1 MLLVIAS
8 PANLEDYRLEQID
21 VEKELALVRE
31 ALGNPRAGY
40 YSLYPLSAP
49 VTPEA
54 LLAELR
60 KGYNIVHI
68 MAHTV
73 NNEDRGAMFLAGDDN
88 QVRVVEDDAFG
99 SIFSRLSQQPNLVF
113 LAGCETAR
121 RDTVDAMNGFAA
133 RLVQTG
139 VPAVVAMQ
147 DRITIDSVHRFTQTF
162 YSQLVKHGIVDL
174 ACNQARADL
183 QVAQLP
189 DAASPVLFMRL
200 HDGRLLSEDFAP
212 TPVPEESTAP
222 DVQEQKEPA
231 PPDSTPVDPPV
242 ETGGASAPYRPPAPG
257 YISDAPDPRIADRLS
272 IAQEVETIAHVLM
285 SKRVKPPLSLG
296 LFGDWG
302 SGKSF
307 FMAKLQDTI
316 RSIADFYR
324 SEEREQKEPSEWCT
338 RVVQIEFNAWHYS
351 DANLW
356 ANLVTRIYEELN
368 SELSETQ
375 MTDKEMREKLEEGM
389 RQAKGAVGEAEIGLN
404 QAKERVETAQST
416 FQAAQDNRRQKQNTL
431 SGLIDNVQTLL
442 KGRPEDRED
451 ELSQKLDSAAQAL
464 GYPEAAKSYAE
475 LQELNANLSSFSGRL
490 AALSVN
496 LVHAPWSLLV
506 LTVLI
511 IGLPVAIGLVL
522 QQFGDQITL
531 AGQRIV
537 EISTLLVGLVAWL
550 KIQVGHGLRLV
561 GLVETSFREAQRV
574 RDETMSSDPDVQR
587 AHQELA
593 NAEIAEQAAASTLKN
608 AQAELQRL
616 QAELQELRPERRLFR
631 LIEERSRTAAY
642 SQHLGIISLIRTDFE
657 QMSKLL
663 VDMIDEERDLAEGR
677 PPIQRIVLYI
687 DDLDRCRPERVVEVL
702 EAVHLLLAFPLFI
715 VVVGVDPRWLRHSL
729 AQHYTATLSEED
741 VPARLAGR
749 GGSAFYSTPQE
760 YLEKIFQI
768 PFALR
773 PVEKTGYEKLVSDLL
788 QPLPAMQRRPHPA
801 EALLIASVDKTVLPG
816 TAPGVPPEHETEVPP
831 DVTGEK
837 KPTESFTQ
845 LSADQLDFRDWE
857 EQDIYRLWPLF
868 HTPRSVK
875 RFINIYRL
883 FARASVPSK
892 LDDSRG
898 RRSIQGSIKSPCCF
912 WAW

>member
-1 MLLVIAS
+1 M
-8 PANLEDYRLEQID
+8 
-21 VEKELALVRE
+21 
-31 ALGNPRAGY
+31 
-40 YSLYPLSAP
+40 
-49 VTPEA
+49 
-54 LLAELR
+54 
-60 KGYNIVHI
+60 
-68 MAHTV
+68 
-73 NNEDRGAMFLAGDDN
+73 
-88 QVRVVEDDAFG
+88 
-99 SIFSRLSQQPNLVF
+99 
-113 LAGCETAR
+113 
-121 RDTVDAMNGFAA
+121 
-133 RLVQTG
+133 
-139 VPAVVAMQ
+139 
-147 DRITIDSVHRFTQTF
+147 
-162 YSQLVKHGIVDL
+162 
-174 ACNQARADL
+174 
-183 QVAQLP
+183 
-189 DAASPVLFMRL
+189 
-200 HDGRLLSEDFAP
+200 
-212 TPVPEESTAP
+212 
-222 DVQEQKEPA
+222 
-231 PPDSTPVDPPV
+231 
-242 ETGGASAPYRPPAPG
+242 
-257 YISDAPDPRIADRLS
+257 
-272 IAQEVETIAHVLM
+272 
-285 SKRVKPPLSLG
+285 
-296 LFGDWG
+296 
-302 SGKSF
+302 
-307 FMAKLQDTI
+307 
-316 RSIADFYR
+316 
-324 SEEREQKEPSEWCT
+324 
-338 RVVQIEFNAWHYS
+338 
-351 DANLW
+351 
-356 ANLVTRIYEELN
+356 
-368 SELSETQ
+368 
-375 MTDKEMREKLEEGM
+375 
-389 RQAKGAVGEAEIGLN
+389 
-404 QAKERVETAQST
+404 
-416 FQAAQDNRRQKQNTL
+416 
-431 SGLIDNVQTLL
+431 
-442 KGRPEDRED
+442 
-451 ELSQKLDSAAQAL
+451 
-464 GYPEAAKSYAE
+464 
-475 LQELNANLSSFSGRL
+475 
-490 AALSVN
+490 
-496 LVHAPWSLLV
+496 
-506 LTVLI
+506 
-511 IGLPVAIGLVL
+511 
-522 QQFGDQITL
+522 
-531 AGQRIV
+531 
-537 EISTLLVGLVAWL
+537 
-550 KIQVGHGLRLV
+550 
-561 GLVETSFREAQRV
+561 
-574 RDETMSSDPDVQR
+574 
-587 AHQELA
+587 
-593 NAEIAEQAAASTLKN
+593 
-608 AQAELQRL
+608 

-883 FARASVPSK
+883 LPRASVPSK